1 MDYDKEDKK
10 EEAQIESKKDM
21 TKQNR
26 VFKSQDNVSE
36 LMKIQKD
43 PNVLE
48 KIATKSQ
55 EKNIANKKDLDKQKN
70 GQKEVKV
77 DFLDRYREGKNT
89 DKSLIYENTTLK
101 QDVLPKSPVKPF
113 KRSYPSEKHI
123 QKVKI
128 SYNKKEVNVE
138 PKKEISKKI
147 SPNNSSQNMDSAN
160 KKNTSEEDIKKQ
172 EGNTFKKIF
181 QKKDLN
187 KKEID
192 SIHKD

>member
-55 EKNIANKKDLDKQKN
+55 EKNIANKKDLGN
-70 GQKEVKV
+70 FVFEYA
-77 DFLDRYREGKNT
+77 F
-89 DKSLIYENTTLK
+89 
-101 QDVLPKSPVKPF
+101 PK
-113 KRSYPSEKHI
+113 
-123 QKVKI
+123 
-128 SYNKKEVNVE
+128 
-138 PKKEISKKI
+138 
-147 SPNNSSQNMDSAN
+147 D
-160 KKNTSEEDIKKQ
+160 
-172 EGNTFKKIF
+172 KIF
-181 QKKDLN
+181 
-187 KKEID
+187 
-192 SIHKD
+192 